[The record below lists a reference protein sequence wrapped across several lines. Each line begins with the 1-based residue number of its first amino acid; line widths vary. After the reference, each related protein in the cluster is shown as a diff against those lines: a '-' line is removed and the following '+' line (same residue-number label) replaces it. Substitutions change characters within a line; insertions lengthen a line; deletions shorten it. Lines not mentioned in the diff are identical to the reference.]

1 MNSQKR
7 SIRCGCVSC
16 CRVFLINTV
25 HMQAAAQPSHENPPS
40 GMRLIYYPN
49 VNPMT
54 CLKPNFPHFEL
65 RYSTV
70 EVSI

>member
-1 MNSQKR
+1 M
-7 SIRCGCVSC
+7 
-16 CRVFLINTV
+16 FLIITV
-25 HMQAAAQPSHENPPS
+25 HMQAAAQPSHENPPL
-40 GMRLIYYPN
+40 GMRLMYYPN

-70 EVSI
+70 EVSIKRFKFSCWKNEPPDSCF